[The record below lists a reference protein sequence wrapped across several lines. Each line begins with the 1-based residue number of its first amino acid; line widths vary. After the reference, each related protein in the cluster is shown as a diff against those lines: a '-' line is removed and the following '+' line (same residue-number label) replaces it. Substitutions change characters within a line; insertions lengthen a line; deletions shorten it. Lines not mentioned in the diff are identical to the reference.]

1 MLRKSAISITKTGF
15 ITLLGAVLLYI
26 LPLLTG
32 CGKIFSLKRIVK
44 VGASV
49 ALAADHGTLFYAF
62 DTLARPG
69 EKISLRAR
77 VISIDEM
84 EDIEDATVE
93 FVLKDKSLGVVRTD
107 DEGYATLKWRAPE
120 VEGDYLIKVRIID
133 VPSNKFKEALKVAP
147 ASLLVAVRAEQ
158 TPFIVIDLD
167 HTVVDSSFF
176 SVLLG
181 KAKPMKGA
189 AKTIKELNRHYSLI
203 YLTHRPELLAN
214 KSKNWLNKN
223 GFVRAPLLVSSLRQA
238 IGSSAKFKATRLKN
252 LRQKFPNICI
262 GIGDKFEDVQAYLD
276 NDMVAYLIPHYDKN
290 DDDDLRKM
298 IRKISKLDKSVQVVE
313 TWKEIRAGILQG
325 EKFTPAE
332 FVRKL
337 RIRLEHLKR
346 TKEKEKKKHKDDDAD
361 DD

>member
-1 MLRKSAISITKTGF
+1 MLRKSVIPITKTGL
-15 ITLLGAVLLYI
+15 ITLLGAVLLCI
-26 LPLLTG
+26 LPLSTG

-84 EDIEDATVE
+84 EDIENATVE
-93 FVLKDKSLGVVRTD
+93 FMLKDKSLGVVKTD

-133 VPSNKFKEALKVAP
+133 VPSNKFKEALKASP
-147 ASLLVAVRAEQ
+147 ASLLVAVRPKQ

-176 SVLLG
+176 RVLLG

-189 AKTIKELNRHYSLI
+189 AKTIKELNKRYSLI
-203 YLTHRPELLAN
+203 YLTHRPELLVS
-214 KSKNWLNKN
+214 KSKNWLARN

-238 IGSSAKFKATRLKN
+238 IGSSAKFKAARLKK
-252 LRQKFPNICI
+252 LRRKFPGICI
-262 GIGDKFEDVQAYLD
+262 GIGDKFGDVRAYLD
-276 NDMVAYLIPHYDKN
+276 NGMQVYLIPHYDKD
-290 DDDDLRKM
+290 DDDDLRKL
-298 IRKISKLDKSVQVVE
+298 IKKVGKLDRQVQVVE
-313 TWKEIRAGILQG
+313 RWDQIRAGIIDG
-325 EKFTPAE
+325 KRFTPADFARE
-332 FVRKL
+332 LQVRLKQ
-337 RIRLEHLKR
+337 LER
-346 TKEKEKKKHKDDDAD
+346 ARRKKNNDYRQRDDD
-361 DD
+361 